1 MNQGM
6 LLEALNLAVVWQLP
20 ALFVCKDSSLAV
32 TTPAPWVI
40 GGNLFERAKGFGMR
54 ALEVDGGDAEAVWQ
68 AARELIV
75 EARNGGGPGFL
86 HAHCVHLEGHFLGD
100 PLLRMTREPLRETRK
115 RAGPLLHALT
125 ARKGTRLGERMEG
138 MRTIT
143 NISQL
148 ARKQTGRHGDPVE
161 RLRQKLTADVDRVEQ
176 LEEQVEQETQQH
188 VEAALRPA

>member
-1 MNQGM
+1 
-6 LLEALNLAVVWQLP
+6 
-20 ALFVCKDSSLAV
+20 
-32 TTPAPWVI
+32 
-40 GGNLFERAKGFGMR
+40 
-54 ALEVDGGDAEAVWQ
+54 VDGGDAEAVWQ

-86 HAHCVHLEGHFLGD
+86 HAHCVHLKGHFLGD

-138 MRTIT
+138 IRTIT

-148 ARKQTGRHGDPVE
+148 ARKQTGRQGDPVE
-161 RLRQKLTADVDRVEQ
+161 RLRQKLTADVDRLEQ
-176 LEEQVEQETQQH
+176 LEEQVEQEIRQH